1 MLNTKQRGNITEVE
15 CMLAFLKLG
24 YNVLTPYGDCERYDF
39 VVDINGTLYK
49 IQVKSAN
56 ANHIEEGYIEF
67 KTANKTTREGKF
79 VRHAYTSNQIDYF
92 MTSYEGV
99 CYLVPVEECATG
111 TSKRLRFI
119 PPKNGQTKSIT
130 FAESY
135 ELTRMVNKIVN
146 E

>member
-39 VVDINGTLYK
+39 VVDIKGKLYK

-56 ANHIEEGYIEF
+56 SNHIEEGYIEF
-67 KTANKTTREGKF
+67 NTSNKTTKEGKF
-79 VRHAYTSNQIDYF
+79 IRHAYTSEQIDYF
-92 MTSYEGV
+92 MTFYDGKA
-99 CYLVPVEECATG
+99 YLISVKECSTKG
-111 TSKRLRFI
+111 KKRLRFF
-119 PPKNGQTKSIT
+119 PPKNGQIKGIT

-135 ELTRMVNKIVN
+135 ELSKVVNKIIN

>member
-39 VVDINGTLYK
+39 VVDINNHLYK

-56 ANHIEEGYIEF
+56 ENHINDGYIEF
-67 KTANKTTREGKF
+67 KTANKTTREGTF
-79 VRHAYTSNQIDYF
+79 VRHAYTKDEIDYF
-92 MTSYEGV
+92 MTAYNGQ
-99 CYLVPVEECATG
+99 CYLVPIEECSTCE
-111 TSKRLRFI
+111 KRLRFT
-119 PPKNGQTKSIT
+119 PPKNGQIRGIT
-130 FAESY
+130 FATEY
-135 ELTRMVNKIVN
+135 ELERMVTKIVN